1 MVVGS
6 WVRVASGRWW
16 MGREMSDYKE
26 LEVWQVAMSLAEAVY
41 KCTRSF
47 PKEELFGLTSQIRRA
62 AVSIPSNIAEGA
74 SRAGSKEFLQFL
86 HIARGSASELETQL
100 LLAEKLGYVSK
111 IDELLANLTSIRKL
125 INGLIRSLKC
135 PLSPSQP

>member
-1 MVVGS
+1 M
-6 WVRVASGRWW
+6 A
-16 MGREMSDYKE
+16 MGLVEE
-26 LEVWQVAMSLAEAVY
+26 VY
-41 KCTRSF
+41 KGTRSF

-100 LLAEKLGYVSK
+100 LLAEKLGYLSASE
-111 IDELLANLTSIRKL
+111 DQMASLTSVKRL
-125 INGLIRSLKC
+125 INGLIRSLKEK
-135 PLSPSQP
+135 P

>member
-1 MVVGS
+1 
-6 WVRVASGRWW
+6 
-16 MGREMSDYKE
+16 MSDYQK
-26 LEVWQVAMSLAEAVY
+26 LEAWRMAMGLVEEVY
-41 KCTRSF
+41 KGTRSF

-100 LLAEKLGYVSK
+100 LLAEKLGCLSASE
-111 IDELLANLTSIRKL
+111 DQMASLTSVKRL
-125 INGLIRSLKC
+125 INGLIRSLKEK
-135 PLSPSQP
+135 P

>member
-1 MVVGS
+1 MV
-6 WVRVASGRWW
+6 AKPDDP
-16 MGREMSDYKE
+16 MSDYQK
-26 LEVWQVAMSLAEAVY
+26 LEAWRMAMGLVEEVY
-41 KCTRSF
+41 KGTQSF

-100 LLAEKLGYVSK
+100 LLAEKLGYLSASE
-111 IDELLANLTSIRKL
+111 DQMASLTSVKRL
-125 INGLIRSLKC
+125 INGLIRSLKEK
-135 PLSPSQP
+135 P

>member
-1 MVVGS
+1 V
-6 WVRVASGRWW
+6 
-16 MGREMSDYKE
+16 SDYKE
-26 LEVWQVAMSLAEAVY
+26 LEVWRVAMDLAESVY
-41 KCTRSF
+41 KFTRNF

-74 SRAGSKEFLQFL
+74 SRAGSKEFLHFL

-100 LLAEKLGYVSK
+100 LLAEKLGYVTK

-125 INGLIRSLKC
+125 INGLIRSLK
-135 PLSPSQP
+135 

>member
-1 MVVGS
+1 
-6 WVRVASGRWW
+6 
-16 MGREMSDYKE
+16 MSDYKE
-26 LEVWQVAMSLAEAVY
+26 LEVWRVAMDLAESVY
-41 KCTRSF
+41 KFTRNF

-74 SRAGSKEFLQFL
+74 SRAGSKEFLHFL

-100 LLAEKLGYVSK
+100 LLAEKLGYVTK

-125 INGLIRSLKC
+125 INGLIRSLK
-135 PLSPSQP
+135 

>member
-1 MVVGS
+1 MV
-6 WVRVASGRWW
+6 A
-16 MGREMSDYKE
+16 EPNDPMSDYQK
-26 LEVWQVAMSLAEAVY
+26 LEAWRMAMGLVEEVY
-41 KCTRSF
+41 KGTRSF

-100 LLAEKLGYVSK
+100 LLAEKLGYLSASE
-111 IDELLANLTSIRKL
+111 DQMASLTSVKRL
-125 INGLIRSLKC
+125 INGLIRSLKEK
-135 PLSPSQP
+135 P

>member
-1 MVVGS
+1 MV
-6 WVRVASGRWW
+6 A
-16 MGREMSDYKE
+16 EPNDPMSDYQK
-26 LEVWQVAMSLAEAVY
+26 LEAWRMAMGLVEEVY
-41 KCTRSF
+41 KGTRSF

-100 LLAEKLGYVSK
+100 LLAEKLGYLSATE
-111 IDELLANLTSIRKL
+111 DQMASLTSVKRL
-125 INGLIRSLKC
+125 INGLIRSLKEK
-135 PLSPSQP
+135 P